1 MIISPDIFKS
11 FSEISAGQS
20 TRLGGVGQGPFS
32 SLNLGKSVGD
42 DLENVEKNRKI
53 FFGELGFS
61 PKNVVF
67 SHQIHGSEILSAN
80 QPGNYTGF
88 DSQITNSTGICL
100 AVSIADCTPILIYD
114 SKNRAMAAI
123 HAGWKGT
130 VNEIVSKS
138 LAAMNTNFGT
148 NGEECFAFIGACISQ
163 TNFEVGEEV
172 AINFS
177 SEFRYFNQSKNKHFV
192 DLKAANKA
200 QLLNFGIPNNQ
211 IEVSEYCTV
220 SNNDLFFSHRKEKG
234 NTGRMM
240 AAIGLK
246 E

>member
-20 TRLGGVGQGPFS
+20 TRLGGVGKAPYS

-42 DLENVEKNRKI
+42 DLENVEKNRDI
-53 FFGELGFS
+53 FFEKLGFS
-61 PKNVVF
+61 SNNVVF
-67 SHQIHGSEILSAN
+67 SYQIHGSEILMAN
-80 QPGNYTGF
+80 KPGNYTGF
-88 DSQITNSTGICL
+88 DSQITNSKGICL

-114 SKNRAMAAI
+114 AKNRAIAAI

-138 LAAMNTNFGT
+138 LEAMNLNFGT
-148 NGEECFAFIGACISQ
+148 IGEECYAFIGACISQ

-172 AINFS
+172 AVNFPL
-177 SEFRYFNQSKNKHFV
+177 EFKYFNQAKNKYFV

-211 IEVSEYCTV
+211 IEVSDYCTV
-220 SNNDLFFSHRKEKG
+220 SDNDLFFSHRKEQG
-234 NTGRMM
+234 ITGRMM